1 MVKVRDGRKYPV
13 GEVATL
19 KHATNTVTGRVIS
32 NTPTPKLTAP
42 NAATIVLDA
51 SVSNNND
58 AAATPAAP
66 APAASAPAPAASP
79 QRSQAALAAERRAA
93 GLASSPLSSESSG
106 SPTVVSTSS
115 ETSSGSTGSLVTMA
129 PSPAPAPLGPM
140 PLQEAPTLGVPMSG
154 VRCMCVCVCVCV
166 CVCGQYADAG
176 VAAAGVTQ
184 DPRIEQLMAIGATE
198 VRAAT
203 AMPPRACSLACERF
217 SLTQCGQEQA
227 STALEAADGD
237 VERAANMILM
247 V

>member
-1 MVKVRDGRKYPV
+1 MTLGTVLGGATLNSAAPAGGGTERTVQVRDGRKYPV

-154 VRCMCVCVCVCV
+154 VRCVCMCVCVW
-166 CVCGQYADAG
+166 
-176 VAAAGVTQ
+176 
-184 DPRIEQLMAIGATE
+184 P
-198 VRAAT
+198 VR
-203 AMPPRACSLACERF
+203 
-217 SLTQCGQEQA
+217 
-227 STALEAADGD
+227 
-237 VERAANMILM
+237 
-247 V
+247 